1 MTTKY
6 MEKFLL
12 ITTASLATMAITLPC
27 TLIYI
32 SIPIETTGIIY
43 GIIIIEAILISCI
56 ITMILFWQKTKYRK
70 RHLKIQK
77 NTDSSEFI
85 YKYHDVRR
93 KHYEQEQLLN
103 IKKFEAVSEYVRL
116 TLSPYMSEEDIS
128 IVCNNIKSWIDNENT
143 ELLPVSTDG
152 RLASIDLRH
161 FAWNVG
167 ERFNWKGQKRALFI
181 KILFP
186 LELRDIEVST
196 IRRNL
201 RQSGNCIIEL
211 DIPEKGDYR
220 FSFQHT

>member
-1 MTTKY
+1 
-6 MEKFLL
+6 MEKFVL
-12 ITTASLATMAITLPC
+12 IIASSLATMVVTLPFS
-27 TLIYI
+27 LFFI
-32 SIPIETTGIIY
+32 SISKETTNIIY
-43 GIIIIEAILISCI
+43 CIIIVEVILISCI
-56 ITMILFWQKTKYRK
+56 IAIILLWLKTKYK
-70 RHLKIQK
+70 KSHSQIQEIP
-77 NTDSSEFI
+77 DSYEFI
-85 YKYHDVRR
+85 NQYNNVRR

-103 IKKFEAVSEYVRL
+103 VKKLEAVSEYVRL

-128 IVCNNIKSWIDNENT
+128 IVCNNIKLWIDNENT
-143 ELLPVSTDG
+143 ELLPVSTDW

-186 LELRDIEVST
+186 LELKDIEVST

-201 RQSGNCIIEL
+201 RQNGNCIIEL

>member
-6 MEKFLL
+6 MEKFVL
-12 ITTASLATMAITLPC
+12 IIASSLATMVVTLPFS
-27 TLIYI
+27 LFFI
-32 SIPIETTGIIY
+32 SISKETTNIIY
-43 GIIIIEAILISCI
+43 CIIIVEVILISCI
-56 ITMILFWQKTKYRK
+56 IAIILLWLKTKYK
-70 RHLKIQK
+70 KSHSQI
-77 NTDSSEFI
+77 NEIPDSYEFI
-85 YKYHDVRR
+85 NQYNNVRR

-103 IKKFEAVSEYVRL
+103 VKKLEAVSEYVRL

-186 LELRDIEVST
+186 LELKDIEVST

-201 RQSGNCIIEL
+201 RQNGNCIIEL